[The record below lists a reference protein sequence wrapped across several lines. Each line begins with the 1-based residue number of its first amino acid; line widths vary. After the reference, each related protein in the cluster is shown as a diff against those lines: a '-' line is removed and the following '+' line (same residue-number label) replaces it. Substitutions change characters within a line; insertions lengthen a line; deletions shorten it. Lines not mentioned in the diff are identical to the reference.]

1 MKWNLCICLLSL
13 SVVGY
18 SQNTRSEKNPYSNDI
33 KNYKIKKEKKNIFP
47 ILRRKEKTEIEEF
60 RRRVQKA
67 YRENEKI
74 SRELE
79 KPRYANPLYFGH
91 RRPPKKRPLGKQKFC
106 KTCRIKH

>member
-33 KNYKIKKEKKNIFP
+33 KNYKI
-47 ILRRKEKTEIEEF
+47 
-60 RRRVQKA
+60 
-67 YRENEKI
+67 
-74 SRELE
+74 E